1 MPTCQSLMMVAVTVR
16 SGKTVHSRTQ
26 IFRCSS
32 ASWSLSSSHLAASSC
47 GHSHHQH
54 TRPYTAPTL
63 ACWFCSGVLLG
74 WTLLLALVL
83 ARVPPCCCSAP
94 AAGSEPG
101 STSTRLS
108 NLRFHLSVNKN

>member
-54 TRPYTAPTL
+54 TNTPGPAPTL

-83 ARVPPCCCSAP
+83 ARVPPCCSAP
-94 AAGSEPG
+94 AAVSEPG

-108 NLRFHLSVNKN
+108 NLRFHLNNKN